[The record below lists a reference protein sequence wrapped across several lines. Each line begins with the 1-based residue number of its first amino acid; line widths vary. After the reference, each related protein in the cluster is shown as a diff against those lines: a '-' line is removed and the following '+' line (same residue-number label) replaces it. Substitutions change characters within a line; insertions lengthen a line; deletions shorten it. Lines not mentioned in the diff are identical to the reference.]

1 VKYDQA
7 TRDQMTA
14 LVREWATSGETQ
26 ATFIERHGLT
36 IAKFRHWQ
44 QVALEKAEAVR
55 FAPVQV
61 VDAPR
66 DDTVLEVTL
75 PGGLRV
81 LVRSGA
87 SATLVQTLVTALR
100 AAC

>member
-1 VKYDQA
+1 VKYDEA
-7 TRDQMTA
+7 TRDRMTA

-36 IAKFRHWQ
+36 IAKFRYWQ
-44 QVALEKAEAVR
+44 QVAREQAEAVR
-55 FAPVQV
+55 FARVQV

-66 DDTVLEVTL
+66 DDAVMELTL
-75 PGGLRV
+75 PSGLRV
-81 LVRSGA
+81 VVRSGA
-87 SATLVQTLVTALR
+87 SVTLVQTLVTALR